1 MKRIVSVL
9 CAVVVLALAVS
20 ASAGV
25 EVQRTVLE
33 NGLVVLTK
41 EVHAAPIV
49 STVIV
54 YRVGSRNEEL
64 GQTGKSHFLEHM
76 LFKGTDRYRK
86 GEIDLITLRNGG
98 ANNAFTGEDYT
109 AYFFNFSSDR
119 WQVALEIEAN
129 RMTNNTFVPEEY
141 NPEKQVVIEEL
152 KINLDS
158 PWGALWQEVQATAFR
173 EHPYRNPVVGWIQD
187 LERAT
192 AEEMEAY
199 YRRFYHPNNA
209 VLVIVGD
216 FETQP
221 VLARVRE
228 LFGGI
233 PRGPEAPAVRIVEP
247 PQRGEKRVVVKKVTN
262 LERLLIAWKAPQMA
276 HPDSYAL
283 QVASALLSR
292 GKTSRL
298 YQRLVERD
306 QSVVFARTAF
316 EEAVD
321 PTLFFL
327 QAELKPDAQL
337 AAVERAALEEVERLS
352 KEEVPAD
359 ELEKAKNLIEAEFI
373 LDNETTLFQAILVG
387 LAEAMQS
394 HTYLD
399 TYIENIR
406 RVTAADVQRVART
419 YLSADNR
426 TVGWLVPETENKE
439 SGKRETGNENR
450 EWGDGSRFA
459 FAGRHAARGRVGGL
473 KASAAVYPT
482 ADSSRQKIDKK
493 PKRAEKPVPPS
504 AALRFEIRPG
514 LAGERRVLGNGLTLL
529 LARNPNLPAVALAAV
544 VNAGSR
550 YESEAEAGLATLMSR
565 LLTEGTKT
573 RSALAIASAIE
584 SVGGSLNASAG
595 YESSVVTATVL
606 KKDFDLALDLVRDV
620 LLNPTFPEERVARER
635 DRQLA
640 EIRSALDRP
649 QTVASWTFNELVFA
663 AHPRHRPP
671 IGYAQTVGK
680 LTREALLRF
689 HERHFAPN
697 NTVLAVVGDINLE
710 ETVRKVE
717 AAFAAWTP
725 KSIEPRQLPALRR
738 QSQRVAKY
746 VPMEKEQVNV
756 YLGHLGIDR
765 ANPDYYALQVLDTI
779 LGGGPGFTSRIPGHL
794 RDEQGLAYSTFSDIT
809 GSAGLDPGR
818 FIAYIGA
825 SPENLE
831 KALTGIVKE
840 IEAIVAE
847 PVTETEL
854 IDAQAYLT
862 GSFVFEFETNA
873 EIARFLLDAEL
884 YQLGFDYIVTYP
896 QKIRSVRVGD
906 IQRVARRYLDPKNY
920 TVVVVGP
927 VDEQGRPTP
936 PRKND

>member
-1 MKRIVSVL
+1 VKRKLWVV
-9 CAVVVLALAVS
+9 CAVVVLTLAVS
-20 ASAGV
+20 AAGA

-129 RMTNNTFVPEEY
+129 RMTNNTFVPAEY

-228 LFGGI
+228 LFGSI
-233 PRGPEAPAVRIVEP
+233 SRGPDAPPLRIVEP
-247 PQRGEKRVVVKKVTN
+247 AQRGEKRVAVKKATN
-262 LERLLIAWKAPQMA
+262 LERLLVAWKAPAMA

-283 QVASALLSR
+283 QLASALLSR

-306 QSVVFARTAF
+306 QSVVFARTSF
-316 EEAVD
+316 DEAID
-321 PTLFFL
+321 PTLFSL
-327 QAELKPDAQL
+327 QAELKPGYKL
-337 AAVERAALEEVERLS
+337 ADVERAALEEVEQLTG
-352 KEEVPAD
+352 EEVAAT

-373 LDNETTLFQAILVG
+373 LDNETTLFQAVLVG

-406 RVTAADVQRVART
+406 RVTPADVQRVART
-419 YLSADNR
+419 YLTADKR
-426 TVGWLVPETENKE
+426 TVGWLVPEPE
-439 SGKRETGNENR
+439 SRESEKRETGN
-450 EWGDGSRFA
+450 GSGFA
-459 FAGRHAARGRVGGL
+459 FGGRQAARGRVGGL
-473 KASAAVYPT
+473 KASAAVHP
-482 ADSSRQKIDKK
+482 AEPSPQKTERK
-493 PKRAEKPVPPS
+493 PKRGEKPAPPP
-504 AALRFEIRPG
+504 APLRFEIRPG
-514 LAGERRVLGNGLTLL
+514 LAGERRVLANGLTLL
-529 LARNPNLPAVALAAV
+529 LARNPNLPAVALAGV
-544 VNAGSR
+544 VKAGSR
-550 YESEAEAGLATLMSR
+550 TESDAEAGVATLMSR

-573 RSALAIASAIE
+573 RSALEIATAIE
-584 SVGGSLNASAG
+584 SVGGSLTASAG

-606 KKDFDLALDLVRDV
+606 KKDFDLALDLARDV
-620 LLNPTFPEERVARER
+620 LMNPAFAQDRVARER

-640 EIRSALDRP
+640 EIRSAQDRP

-663 AHPRHRPP
+663 GHPRHRPP
-671 IGYAQTVGK
+671 IGYAETVGK
-680 LTREALLRF
+680 LTRDTLLRF
-689 HERHFAPN
+689 HERHFAPT

-710 ETVRKVE
+710 ETARKVE

-725 KSIEPRQLPALRR
+725 KSIEPPQLPALRR

-809 GSAGLDPGR
+809 GSADLDPGR

-825 SPENLE
+825 SPENLDQ
-831 KALTGIVKE
+831 ALAGIVKE
-840 IEAIVAE
+840 IETIVAE

-854 IDAQAYLT
+854 ADAQAYLT

-896 QKIRSVRVGD
+896 EKIRAVRVAD
-906 IQRVARRYLDPKNY
+906 VQRVARRYLDPKNY

-927 VDEQGRPTP
+927 VDEQGRPRP